1 MPERSG
7 SIASHTSQNI
17 GIIDGKNVCSF
28 GKSEDLHV
36 LLPQSDLFNLEFPRQ
51 K

>member
-1 MPERSG
+1 MPERS
-7 SIASHTSQNI
+7 ASLNSNTSQKV
-17 GIIDGKNVCSF
+17 GLLDGKHVCSF

-36 LLPQSDLFNLEFPRQ
+36 LLPPCDIFNLEFPRQ